1 MYLVLFELEMI
12 LTNVFLACI
21 ACDLQDMQE
30 AERQKVVSL
39 KMGMND
45 VSGVVCTL
53 GECFLFFFPFILL
66 ILNSIYRL

>member
-1 MYLVLFELEMI
+1 MY
-12 LTNVFLACI
+12 FLACI

-45 VSGVVCTL
+45 TSGVVCAL
-53 GECFLFFFPFILL
+53 GVCFLFFFFP
-66 ILNSIYRL
+66 SYY